1 MQLKVKQIFLLSLC
15 LTLLIISVACG
26 KSGNNETKDKIS
38 KNNEEKIE
46 IPKDRNVKCM
56 KVLQDESILMVAQDS
71 QLNIYMLFSMDEGT
85 TWDEK
90 KIKIPKEKGKDIYF
104 NKASI
109 SKDGNIMVS
118 YSTSDSN
125 LKDGNI
131 ASDLKMNYM
140 VFDFKENKKIL
151 V

>member
-1 MQLKVKQIFLLSLC
+1 MQLKVKKIFLLSLC

-26 KSGNNETKDKIS
+26 KSGNNEIKDKIS

-85 TWDEK
+85 TWYEK
-90 KIKIPKEKGKDIYF
+90 KIKRY
-104 NKASI
+104 
-109 SKDGNIMVS
+109 
-118 YSTSDSN
+118 
-125 LKDGNI
+125 
-131 ASDLKMNYM
+131 
-140 VFDFKENKKIL
+140 
-151 V
+151 